1 MLYHTQYLR
10 GTKLQ
15 KIALGLLNFANI
27 QEDYI
32 DFLGFVKQ
40 DQKLVNTYMVHKMI
54 NAYGGGT
61 MVNA

>member
-1 MLYHTQYLR
+1 M
-10 GTKLQ
+10 Q

-40 DQKLVNTYMVHKMI
+40 DQKLVNTCMVHKMI